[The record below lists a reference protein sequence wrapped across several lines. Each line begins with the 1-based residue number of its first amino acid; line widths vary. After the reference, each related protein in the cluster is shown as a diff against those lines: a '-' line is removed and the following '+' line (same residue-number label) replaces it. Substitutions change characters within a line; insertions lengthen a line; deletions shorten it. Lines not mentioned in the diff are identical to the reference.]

1 MGIRRGKAGRI
12 RPRRAHWCRFALI
25 RPSVGGW
32 AMIPVA
38 VAVWYMALLLDERTL
53 AAAALTLTAAWGLDL
68 VMTVVQGVLIAT
80 SPLPSIDADL
90 IPADGAHAR
99 AGAGGSDIAE
109 GAVRRTLDWRG
120 LIAPTHPTTTVQIE
134 RLDADGHRLER
145 YVGLPQDTRGWY
157 RRVARIIRWRSPM
170 RLFAGRVPVRDGG
183 EFVILPDAA
192 APSGNQHATDAR
204 LQGQDRTESTGT
216 IRAYT
221 PGDSPNLI
229 AWRHSAHRGM
239 LMTRESGR
247 DTRAT
252 LIIVLDAAVDQG
264 DGDRG
269 LEGHVIRA
277 QQLLPATSSTDRF
290 VVTDGIHMADDRA
303 SALRLLAAVTPAA
316 QPRLQP
322 DADRTPSA
330 VNRTPS
336 DPADAADAADS
347 AAPQRA
353 AATIAAAAAAPGH
366 GPVTI
371 AVITSQPQGPLVQAI
386 RTAIAG
392 ARTLPV
398 QPWHEA
404 AERMIATSLP
414 ERRSSA
420 PAGHRRDRSP
430 VIDARDRTRGSRAQ
444 GNPPS
449 PTMAMRLIRVG
460 VLAVYAALTI
470 MGAAGLADAGGWWPW
485 TAGLMLAAVIVESSV
500 LSRTPLR
507 GALRVVGM
515 AVLLAVAGLTAAGVR
530 IDVGSMLDTAGTA
543 SEASAGGGTPGMWDV
558 IRLVPD
564 MAAATVQGAATVG
577 FESLRRQLPPLTVN
591 PAGDACLIIICAM
604 VAIAIRCLL
613 YWRVGVP
620 LLALLPLAAL
630 AADYSLVGHAAA
642 WRQVL
647 LLVVAFVLSLL
658 TVRGTIGVSP
668 PTCAA
673 ALAAVTALAM
683 ALTPA
688 TLSLAYNVPLS
699 IGESTGL
706 FTSNTV
712 NPMVDLRRTLQ
723 SRSHAVALT
732 YESGTPLTLRMA
744 TLGDFDG
751 DTWSYE
757 EQFAKDGS
765 LYGSGIQLGHDSSN
779 TLSDEERTA
788 GMMTPLS
795 LYLIVSYLTRGGET
809 HGLLGDGTPYSEFAF
824 SPQYFVNYATI
835 TIDRLNSRFLPMP
848 GIINPNSLQFGSS
861 IHTGW
866 LCYSDGTVYNR
877 TTVAAQG
884 TRYYA
889 EGLYPD
895 PIGADDGFAQ
905 IDSLDDWR
913 EQLLDMEQSP
923 DWPTRTAA
931 RLRYIAAG
939 NARQVNGWMLI
950 PLTGD
955 FDNPQSALI
964 WRDAAGNEVSR
975 DNEEFTDAV
984 QLSSDESLIVFQGN
998 GNTAT
1003 AALPL
1008 YDPSEYYGDGAAS
1021 EDGAVD
1027 EDGTVSGDGVVS
1039 SDPVLDELLGMTGR
1053 FSAEGGERQRAE
1065 EAAFADLQD
1074 ISQREGLSDSGVMI
1088 YDGLAPVASPAD
1100 SPWLRQALAE
1110 VEHNQERVHDQYTAL
1125 PDDLPQSVRAVVTQ
1139 AQSDGVT
1146 VPAADHD
1153 GQIAAMRWLVD
1164 YFTDPDNGF
1173 VYTLDAPDG
1182 DGRNNLEVVGDFLE
1196 RRSGYCSHYASALA
1210 VLGRAL
1216 GVPTRMVL
1224 GYSASGVQTEADF
1237 TYEVTADQLHAWV
1250 EAYIDDVGW
1259 VPFDVTPASA
1269 DDADADDAADTLAA
1283 QIGDDADA
1291 PAQEDDADTA
1301 EEDGATTDDDTP
1313 DTDGNTRDDE
1323 ATSEQRASG
1332 TGDTSPAASLAWAVG
1347 GIGAVLVIVAL
1358 CCLPMLVR
1366 RRRRRRRL
1374 RIASGS
1380 GSAGE
1385 RWIAAWREI
1394 ADSAWDN
1401 GVRWGEIE
1409 TDRDIA
1415 RRIVGW
1421 LGSGLSAGTETTE
1434 TIEQVSRIA
1443 VQATAAAFGGTSE
1456 HAGDLA
1462 PIVES
1467 AVEAMRAANA
1477 VPRYRRILGVLCP
1490 ASLFR
1495 ARR

>member
-1 MGIRRGKAGRI
+1 MGIRHGVTGGT
-12 RPRRAHWCRFALI
+12 RPRRAHWCRFTLI
-25 RPSVGGW
+25 RPSIGGW

-53 AAAALTLTAAWGLDL
+53 VAAALTLTAAWGLDL

-80 SPLPSIDADL
+80 SSLP
-90 IPADGAHAR
+90 
-99 AGAGGSDIAE
+99 
-109 GAVRRTLDWRG
+109 
-120 LIAPTHPTTTVQIE
+120 PTHPTTTVQIE

-157 RRVARIIRWRSPM
+157 RRVARVIRWRSPM

-192 APSGNQHATDAR
+192 APSGSQHATDAR

-216 IRAYT
+216 VRAYT

-229 AWRHSAHRGM
+229 AWRHSAHRGT

-252 LIIVLDAAVDQG
+252 LIIVLDTTVDRAA
-264 DGDRG
+264 GDRG
-269 LEGHVIRA
+269 FDGHVIRA
-277 QQLLPATSSTDRF
+277 QQLLPSMPSTNRL
-290 VVTDGIHMADDRA
+290 VVTDGIHMANDYT

-353 AATIAAAAAAPGH
+353 AAIIAAAAAVPGH

-386 RTAIAG
+386 RTAVAG

-430 VIDARDRTRGSRAQ
+430 VIDARDRTRGSRVQ

-449 PTMAMRLIRVG
+449 PTVALRLVRVG
-460 VLAVYAALTI
+460 VLAAYVALTI
-470 MGAAGLADAGGWWPW
+470 MGAAGLADANGWWPW
-485 TAGLMLAAVIVESSV
+485 AAGLMLAAVIAESSIP
-500 LSRTPLR
+500 SRTPLR

-515 AVLLAVAGLTAAGVR
+515 AVLLAVAGLTSAGMR
-530 IDVGSMLDTAGTA
+530 IDVGSVLDAAGTVPG
-543 SEASAGGGTPGMWDV
+543 SSAGGETPGVWDV

-564 MAAATVQGAATVG
+564 MAASTVQGAATVG

-620 LLALLPLAAL
+620 LLALLPLTAL

-642 WRQVL
+642 WWQVL
-647 LLVVAFVLSLL
+647 LLVVALLLALL
-658 TVRGTIGVSP
+658 TVRGSIGVSP

-673 ALAAVTALAM
+673 VVAAVTTLAM

-723 SRSHAVALT
+723 SRSRAVVLT

-765 LYGSGIQLGHDSSN
+765 LYGSGIQLGRDSSN

-824 SPQYFVNYATI
+824 SPQHFVNYATI

-861 IHTGW
+861 THTGW

-877 TTVAAQG
+877 TTIAAQG

-889 EGLYPD
+889 EGLYLD

-984 QLSSDESLIVFQGN
+984 QLSSDESLIVFQGS

-1053 FSAEGGERQRAE
+1053 FNAEGGERQRAE

-1100 SPWLRQALAE
+1100 SPWLRKALSE

-1125 PDDLPQSVRAVVTQ
+1125 PDDLPQSVRAVVDQ
-1139 AQSDGVT
+1139 ARSDGVAA
-1146 VPAADHD
+1146 PASGHD
-1153 GQIAAMRWLVD
+1153 EQIAAMRWLVD

-1224 GYSASGVQTEADF
+1224 GYSASGVQAEADF

-1259 VPFDVTPASA
+1259 VPFDVTPVSA

-1301 EEDGATTDDDTP
+1301 EEDGATTDNDTP

-1380 GSAGE
+1380 GSDGE
-1385 RWIAAWREI
+1385 RWIAAWQEI
-1394 ADSAWDN
+1394 VDSAWDN
-1401 GVRWGEIE
+1401 GVRWGKAE

-1415 RRIVGW
+1415 RRISDR
-1421 LGSGLSAGTETTE
+1421 LESGASAGTETV
-1434 TIEQVSRIA
+1434 EQVGRIA
-1443 VQATAAAFGGTSE
+1443 AQASAAAFGGTSE
-1456 HAGDLA
+1456 HAGNLA

-1467 AVEAMRAANA
+1467 AVEAMRAANVA
-1477 VPRYRRILGVLCP
+1477 PRYRRILGLLCP

-1495 ARR
+1495 RRG

>member
-1 MGIRRGKAGRI
+1 MGIRHGVTGGT
-12 RPRRAHWCRFALI
+12 RPRRAHWCRFTLI
-25 RPSVGGW
+25 RPSIGGW
-32 AMIPVA
+32 VLIPVA

-53 AAAALTLTAAWGLDL
+53 VAAALTLTAAWGLDL

-80 SPLPSIDADL
+80 SPLLPVDADA
-90 IPADGAHAR
+90 IPADVTRARTDTAGNTRTDTVNRGTAR
-99 AGAGGSDIAE
+99 AV
-109 GAVRRTLDWRG
+109 VRRPLDWRG
-120 LIAPTHPTTTVQIE
+120 LMLPAHPVATVQIE
-134 RLDADGHRLER
+134 RLDADGQRLER
-145 YVGLPQDTRGWY
+145 VVGLPQDTRGWY

-192 APSGNQHATDAR
+192 APSGSQHATDVR

-216 IRAYT
+216 VRAYT

-229 AWRHSAHRGM
+229 AWRHSAHRGT

-252 LIIVLDAAVDQG
+252 LIIVLDTTVDRAA
-264 DGDRG
+264 GDRG
-269 LEGHVIRA
+269 FDGHVIRA
-277 QQLLPATSSTDRF
+277 QQLLPSMPSTNRH
-290 VVTDGIHMADDRA
+290 VVTDGIHMANDYT

-322 DADRTPSA
+322 DAGRTPSA
-330 VNRTPS
+330 ANRTPS
-336 DPADAADAADS
+336 DPADAADS

-414 ERRSSA
+414 ERRSGA
-420 PAGHRRDRSP
+420 PTGHRRDRSP
-430 VIDARDRTRGSRAQ
+430 VIDARDRSRGIHAQ
-444 GNPPS
+444 DNPPS
-449 PTMAMRLIRVG
+449 PTVALRLVRVG
-460 VLAVYAALTI
+460 VLAAYVALTI
-470 MGAAGLADAGGWWPW
+470 MGAARLADANGWWPW
-485 TAGLMLAAVIVESSV
+485 AAGLMLAAVIAESSIP
-500 LSRTPLR
+500 SRTPLR

-515 AVLLAVAGLTAAGVR
+515 AVLLAVAGLTSAGMR
-530 IDVGSMLDTAGTA
+530 IDVGSVLDAAGTVPG
-543 SEASAGGGTPGMWDV
+543 SSAGGETPGVWDV

-564 MAAATVQGAATVG
+564 MVAATVQGAATVG

-591 PAGDACLIIICAM
+591 PAGDAFLIIVCALA
-604 VAIAIRCLL
+604 AIAIRCLL

-620 LLALLPLAAL
+620 LLALLPLTAL
-630 AADYSLVGHAAA
+630 AADYSLVGHTAA
-642 WRQVL
+642 WWQVL

-658 TVRGTIGVSP
+658 TVCGTIGVSP

-723 SRSHAVALT
+723 SRSRAVVLT

-795 LYLIVSYLTRGGET
+795 LYLVIDSLTGNGT
-809 HGLLGDGTPYSEFAF
+809 IHNDGTGFSVAYSGSVLQRFGHDAR
-824 SPQYFVNYATI
+824 V

-848 GIINPNSLQFGSS
+848 GIVLGSDTAYGWGIPS
-861 IHTGW
+861 GW
-866 LCYSDGTVYNR
+866 LLYSDGTVYNR
-877 TTVAAQG
+877 TSAASSG

-889 EGLYPD
+889 IGVYLD
-895 PIGADDGFAQ
+895 PIVSADGFSQ
-905 IDSLDDWR
+905 IDAVDAWRDQNLGEGSVTDWA
-913 EQLLDMEQSP
+913 
-923 DWPTRTAA
+923 TRTRA
-931 RLRYIAAG
+931 RLRYIAEG

-950 PLTGD
+950 PVTGD
-955 FDNPQSALI
+955 FDNPQSVLI
-964 WRDAAGNEVSR
+964 WRDASGIEVGR
-975 DNEEFTDAV
+975 DSDAFIDAV
-984 QLSSDESLIVFQGN
+984 RLDDSEPLIMFTNVDG
-998 GNTAT
+998 TAT

-1008 YDPSEYYGDGAAS
+1008 YDPVEYYGDEDTGGTAAP
-1021 EDGAVD
+1021 DM
-1027 EDGTVSGDGVVS
+1027 
-1039 SDPVLDELLGMTGR
+1039 SDPDSVADSMSDWADDTEDNQTR
-1053 FSAEGGERQRAE
+1053 AEGV
-1065 EAAFADLQD
+1065 AFSDLMD
-1074 ISQREGLSDSGVMI
+1074 ISQREELGSSGMMI
-1088 YDGLAPVASPAD
+1088 YQRASPAD

-1110 VEHNQERVHDQYTAL
+1110 VEHNQERVHDQYTVL

-1146 VPAADHD
+1146 VPASDHD

-1196 RRSGYCSHYASALA
+1196 RRSGYCTHYASALA

-1224 GYSASGVQTEADF
+1224 GYSASGVQAEADF

-1269 DDADADDAADTLAA
+1269 DDAEADDTDTPAAP
-1283 QIGDDADA
+1283 GRDDADA
-1291 PAQEDDADTA
+1291 LLSEGDADAADADNT
-1301 EEDGATTDDDTP
+1301 TTDDDTP
-1313 DTDGNTRDDE
+1313 DTDGNAGDG
-1323 ATSEQRASG
+1323 SG
-1332 TGDTSPAASLAWAVG
+1332 TTSAQQTADADGLPSPATSLAWVAG
-1347 GIGAVLVIVAL
+1347 GIGAMLAVVAL
-1358 CCLPMLVR
+1358 CCLPALVR

-1374 RIASGS
+1374 RIASGT
-1380 GSAGE
+1380 GADGE
-1385 RWIAAWREI
+1385 RWIAAWQEI
-1394 ADSAWDN
+1394 VDSAWDN
-1401 GVRWGEIE
+1401 GVRWGKAD

-1415 RRIVGW
+1415 RRIVD
-1421 LGSGLSAGTETTE
+1421 LLESGSSAGTE
-1434 TIEQVSRIA
+1434 TIEQVGRIA

-1467 AVEAMRAANA
+1467 AAETMRAANA
-1477 VPRYRRILGVLCP
+1477 APWYRRILGVLCP